1 MTINNK
7 TKYQIKKSGIM
18 VGFHDATFLYIRLYY
33 IHLINIYIIIY
44 YPCSINS
51 PGFMPNCFW
60 KHLEK

>member
-1 MTINNK
+1 
-7 TKYQIKKSGIM
+7 M
-18 VGFHDATFLYIRLYY
+18 VGFHDVTFLYIRLYY

>member
-1 MTINNK
+1 METN
-7 TKYQIKKSGIM
+7 
-18 VGFHDATFLYIRLYY
+18 HDATFLYI
-33 IHLINIYIIIY
+33 HLINIYTFYIY